1 MAKNKK
7 DNQQNLE
14 IKTQEVLNELS
25 KLTPDELKK
34 LNLDLEIERLKK
46 NIIFNKLFSDDEP
59 QFNLSTL
66 ILIGLQALMLIILI
80 FKIK

>member
-1 MAKNKK
+1 MAKGQKN
-7 DNQQNLE
+7 NQQDIQE
-14 IKTQEVLNELS
+14 QTQEVLNELS

-34 LNLDLEIERLKK
+34 LNLDLEIERLKR

-66 ILIGLQALMLIILI
+66 ILIGLQVLMIIILI

>member
-1 MAKNKK
+1 MAKDKK
-7 DNQQNLE
+7 NNQQNLE
-14 IKTQEVLNELS
+14 VKTQEVLNELS

-34 LNLDLEIERLKK
+34 LNLDLEIERLKR

-66 ILIGLQALMLIILI
+66 ILIGLQVLMLIILI
-80 FKIK
+80 LKIK

>member
-1 MAKNKK
+1 MAKDKK
-7 DNQQNLE
+7 NNQQDIQE
-14 IKTQEVLNELS
+14 QTQEVLNELS

-34 LNLDLEIERLKK
+34 LNLDLEIERLKR

-59 QFNLSTL
+59 QFNFSTL
-66 ILIGLQALMLIILI
+66 ILIGLQVLMLIILI

>member
-7 DNQQNLE
+7 NNQQDIQE
-14 IKTQEVLNELS
+14 QTQEVLNELS

-34 LNLDLEIERLKK
+34 LNLDLEIERLKR

-59 QFNLSTL
+59 QFNFSTL
-66 ILIGLQALMLIILI
+66 ILIGLQVLMLIILI

>member
-1 MAKNKK
+1 MAKDKK
-7 DNQQNLE
+7 NNQPNLE
-14 IKTQEVLNELS
+14 VKTQEILNELS

-34 LNLDLEIERLKK
+34 LNLDLEIERLKR

-59 QFNLSTL
+59 QFNFSTL
-66 ILIGLQALMLIILI
+66 ILIGLQILILIILI

>member
-14 IKTQEVLNELS
+14 VKSQQVINELS
-25 KLTPDELKK
+25 KLTADELKK
-34 LNLDLEIERLKK
+34 LNLDLEMERLKK
-46 NIIFNKLFSDDEP
+46 NIIFNKLFTDDEP
-59 QFNLSTL
+59 QFNLPTL
-66 ILIGLQALMLIILI
+66 ILLGLQILMIIILI

>member
-7 DNQQNLE
+7 NNQQDIQE
-14 IKTQEVLNELS
+14 QTQEVLNELS

-34 LNLDLEIERLKK
+34 LNLDLEIERLKR

-66 ILIGLQALMLIILI
+66 ILIGLQVLMIIILI

>member
-1 MAKNKK
+1 MAKDKK
-7 DNQQNLE
+7 NNQPNLE
-14 IKTQEVLNELS
+14 VKTQEVLNELS

-34 LNLDLEIERLKK
+34 LNLDLEIERLKR
-46 NIIFNKLFSDDEP
+46 NVIFNKLFSDDEP

-66 ILIGLQALMLIILI
+66 ILIGLQVLMLIILI

>member
-1 MAKNKK
+1 MAKDTKN
-7 DNQQNLE
+7 NQQNLE
-14 IKTQEVLNELS
+14 VKSQEVLNELS

-46 NIIFNKLFSDDEP
+46 NIIFNKLFNDDEP
-59 QFNLSTL
+59 QFNLST
-66 ILIGLQALMLIILI
+66 IIFIGLQVLMLIILI

>member
-1 MAKNKK
+1 MAKDKK
-7 DNQQNLE
+7 NNQQDIQE
-14 IKTQEVLNELS
+14 KTQEVLNELS

-34 LNLDLEIERLKK
+34 LNLDLEIERLKR

-66 ILIGLQALMLIILI
+66 ILMGLQVLMLIILI